1 MKTTRFC
8 TCSGQCAKDECDM
21 SCSKN
26 TMLQLHL
33 EKSNID
39 NVSPAFSICSENM
52 EKFWDIISST
62 NGTYRI
68 IQCKKASKCA
78 EYMTY
83 CAICKLGYNRGSSI
97 SVYHLDYNSY
107 VQMIKDSWSGGVTMK
122 LREIQAFVSSA
133 AVLIVSGIDYCVFN
147 DFECQTLMQI
157 LDERQK
163 IGKSTLYLVSDIT
176 FLAGKGSFFPSMK
189 QKFKEELMTY
199 D

>member
-1 MKTTRFC
+1 
-8 TCSGQCAKDECDM
+8 
-21 SCSKN
+21 
-26 TMLQLHL
+26 
-33 EKSNID
+33 
-39 NVSPAFSICSENM
+39 
-52 EKFWDIISST
+52 
-62 NGTYRI
+62 
-68 IQCKKASKCA
+68 
-78 EYMTY
+78 
-83 CAICKLGYNRGSSI
+83 
-97 SVYHLDYNSY
+97 
-107 VQMIKDSWSGGVTMK
+107 MK

-176 FLAGKGSFFPSMK
+176 FLTGKGSFFPSMK